1 MTSGMTSGCGNA
13 RDQLGRLILNVRW
26 LPLVV
31 ASEPRRAF
39 GWTSAASEI
48 MSKLSVAIV
57 VSWLVGVA
65 CGFGLALML
74 DPVSHKDAAKF
85 MDGKPT

>member
-1 MTSGMTSGCGNA
+1 M
-13 RDQLGRLILNVRW
+13 R
-26 LPLVV
+26 
-31 ASEPRRAF
+31 PRRAF

-65 CGFGLALML
+65 CGFGLALVL